1 MRERVRWPWW
11 LTLLICGLDFSIVIA
26 IWAGLGNNAA
36 ISSIVFTVALTIFF
50 FFFTSLNISADNE
63 SLTIGRA
70 HIEKKY
76 LGKSEIL
83 TQNQLTSLLREGF
96 NPSAFYAVRFWIK
109 TGIKIEINDTRDPI
123 AYWIITCKKAA
134 ELDTWLKD

>member
-63 SLTIGRA
+63 NLTVGRA

-83 TQNQLTSLLREGF
+83 TRSQLTSLLREGF

-109 TGIKIEINDTRDPI
+109 TGIKIEINDARDPTP
-123 AYWIITCKKAA
+123 YWIIACKKAA
-134 ELDTWLKD
+134 ELDAWIKD

>member
-1 MRERVRWPWW
+1 M
-11 LTLLICGLDFSIVIA
+11 
-26 IWAGLGNNAA
+26 WAGLGNNAA
-36 ISSIVFTVALTIFF
+36 IFSVLITVALTIFF

-83 TQNQLTSLLREGF
+83 TQNQLTSLLREEF

-109 TGIKIEINDTRDPI
+109 AGIKIEIIDARDPTPF
-123 AYWIITCKKAA
+123 WVITCRNAT
-134 ELDTWLKD
+134 ELDTWLKN